1 LTAKI
6 LIVDDEDLIRW
17 SLAESLKADNYE
29 ILTARSGEEALRHYS
44 EESPDI
50 VLMDIKMPGIDG
62 IEALKRIKEID
73 EFAQVIMITA
83 FADVNTAIKAMKAGA
98 VDYIIKPFNIDEVKV
113 IIEKS
118 FESLRLKREYTKL
131 KETAEKRFES
141 VRIIGKSEHIKNVL
155 ALAERVSNS
164 DVSCILITGE
174 SGVGK
179 ELIARTIHFNSE
191 RRKYPFMEIDCTS
204 LSPTL
209 IESELF
215 GHEKGA
221 FTDAKTMKRGLLE
234 ISDGGT
240 VFLDEIAELPLSSQA
255 KLLRFIETRTFKRVG
270 GVRDIK
276 VDVRII
282 AATNRNLEE
291 YIKEKKFRE
300 DLYFRLNVVP
310 INVPPLRERKEDIPL
325 LIEFFIEQFNK
336 KFKKNIKG
344 LDDEAKAL
352 VMEYLWP
359 GNVRELKNS
368 IERAVL
374 LSTDEFI
381 MREHLLLN
389 TNFLTMDEENDSEND
404 KESVSTPLNLE
415 EVEKNLL
422 IKALQESKGN
432 KSLAARLLGVTRDTL
447 RYRMK
452 KYGIEE

>member
-1 LTAKI
+1 MTAKI

-141 VRIIGKSEHIKNVL
+141 VRIIGKSEKIKNVL